1 MKSKTKVS
9 LYAALFLVLSP
20 VYAGEAADAER
31 LLGTW
36 MDWTERR
43 QQIGTNYYAYSRE
56 ESDKIWARLREE
68 ESKIFPAMAREYAA
82 LGDGL
87 VTPFAKLV
95 LTDSNRVRLSSV
107 FLARTIASLD
117 SEQQRTAASAI
128 FNLIPEP

>member
-68 ESKIFPAMAREYAA
+68 ESKIFTAIEREYAA
-82 LGDGL
+82 LGDVG
-87 VTPFAKLV
+87 FAWRPSFLHEP
-95 LTDSNRVRLSSV
+95 LPLWIQNSSV
-107 FLARTIASLD
+107 LRPAPFSI
-117 SEQQRTAASAI
+117 
-128 FNLIPEP
+128 